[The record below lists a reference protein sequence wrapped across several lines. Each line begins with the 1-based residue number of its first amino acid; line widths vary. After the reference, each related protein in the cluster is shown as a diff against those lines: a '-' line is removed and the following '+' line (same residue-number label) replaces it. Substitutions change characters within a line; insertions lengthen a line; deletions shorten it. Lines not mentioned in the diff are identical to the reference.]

1 MRNSRLVT
9 SLALAAGLLFAATAR
24 GEIIVLVCALSS
36 TDPAEASVPLEKTM
50 TVDLERKLVDGHP
63 ARITPREIAY
73 DVPGPA
79 PGEIVTTAVSRQ
91 GGSVSVTSS
100 LAGTLFTGRCGKAAQ
115 TGF

>member
-1 MRNSRLVT
+1 MRKPRILT
-9 SLALAAGLLFAATAR
+9 SLTLAAGLLFAAAAQ

-36 TDPAEASVPLEKTM
+36 TDPAEAKVPLEKTM
-50 TVDLERKLVDGHP
+50 TVDLDRKLVDGQP

-73 DVPGPA
+73 DLPGPT
-79 PGEIVTTAVSRQ
+79 PGEVVTTAVSRL

-100 LAGTLFTGRCGKAAQ
+100 LAGPLFTGRCGKAAQ

>member
-1 MRNSRLVT
+1 MPKPRILPPLVL
-9 SLALAAGLLFAATAR
+9 SAGLLLATAAQ

-36 TDPAEASVPLEKTM
+36 TDPAEASIPLEKTM
-50 TVDLERKLVDGHP
+50 TVDLDRKLVDGHP

-79 PGEIVTTAVSRQ
+79 PGETVTTAVSRL